1 MLNMFEEFD
10 EKKALRGYFDLKKF
24 LLEELDGVEILKTNL
39 LEYSFTFTYKNKEF
53 YSSYYTTLEDKD
65 IFTLEDIDE
74 ELEVRETLNSKYFL
88 DLLESR
94 Y

>member
-24 LLEELDGVEILKTNL
+24 LLEELEDVEILKTNL
-39 LEYSFTFTYKNKEF
+39 LEYSFTFTYKNKTF

-65 IFTLEDIDE
+65 IFILEDIE
-74 ELEVRETLNSKYFL
+74 EDLEVRETLDSKYIL

>member
-10 EKKALRGYFDLKKF
+10 ERKALRGYFDLKKF
-24 LLEELDGVEILKTNL
+24 LLELDGVEILKTNL
-39 LEYSFTFTYKNKEF
+39 LEYSFTFTYKNKTF

-65 IFTLEDIDE
+65 IFILEDIE
-74 ELEVRETLNSKYFL
+74 EDLEIRETLDSKYIL